1 MPGSG
6 KTYTLAA
13 LVTRLLQRDVL
24 KEDGEI
30 LVVTFTNSAVD
41 NIKNRIRRMLTD
53 VGLPAEIGYRVFTL
67 HGLANAILRERPDL
81 AGTTSDYRVDDEL
94 SGQQSMPEAVRW
106 FIQQEQA
113 YWQSFLPSDLPPQ
126 RRIQIEDDWRD
137 QTIRL
142 GTEVTKL
149 AKNMRLTPMALNKL
163 ISLRS
168 GEDLGEEIRGRF
180 AGDDETSATSSPH
193 LITPSPHH
201 PLASSLASA
210 SPFLRIGA
218 AIYERY
224 DRILKIG
231 GRLDFDDLIW
241 GAIQVMENDDGF
253 RARLEQRWQYILE
266 DEAQDSTP
274 LQERILGMLARDHG
288 NWVRVGDPNQAI
300 MTTFTASDVR
310 FFREYMQRADV
321 QTLPLPVSGRSAQKI
336 IDLANRL
343 ADWAVREHPE
353 PEIRTMALDSSN
365 PIQPTTLEDLQRNP
379 PDERARIHVQAYA
392 EEDMEIDK
400 VSQGATRFILANPER
415 TCAILTP
422 TNAMGKRI
430 VDALEKQQ
438 AKYPD
443 RIIYQDQLKNPQ
455 VVRNVARLLASAV
468 KYCAIPT
475 NTSAL
480 VDLHIALGELAGG
493 GQRVGDSNQK
503 VEGSGQ
509 RAEGGEQRAVGSE
522 QNETTDHVPRPTPH
536 ALRSTSPPTSRL
548 RTLLRSAN
556 PERLLYPVPD
566 GAPALSDKIEV
577 TAAEQSELQRIAT
590 LAAKW
595 LRASALP
602 IDQLLL
608 TIAQDSLTRDS
619 DLAIAHSLA
628 VSMRRL
634 VSVNPNTQLIDL
646 AINLEDVAA
655 NRQRFLSNALIES
668 GFEPVPGIITI
679 TTMHKAKGL
688 EWDRVYL
695 TAVDEGEFPHDSDVR
710 FRGQLWYLNNHDPAT
725 EARKELEALMRTEDE
740 GRGAKG
746 EGRQPGGIRAAHLE
760 YIAERLRLLYV
771 GITRARSELAISY
784 SKERFGREG
793 RLALAVARIVE

>member
-106 FIQQEQA
+106 FIQQEQS

-126 RRIQIEDDWRD
+126 RRIQIEDDWRE

-149 AKNMRLTPMALNKL
+149 AKNMRLTPTALNKL

-241 GAIQVMENDDGF
+241 GAIQVMENDEGF

-468 KYCAIPT
+468 KYCATPT

-493 GQRVGDSNQK
+493 GP
-503 VEGSGQ
+503 
-509 RAEGGEQRAVGSE
+509 RAVGSE

-536 ALRSTSPPTSRL
+536 ALRSTSPPISRL

-556 PERLLYPVPD
+556 PERLLYPAPD

-577 TAAEQSELQRIAT
+577 TAAEQAELQRIAT

-725 EARKELEALMRTEDE
+725 EARKELEALAVVTTDHRPSTPDDVEQSLALSS
-740 GRGAKG
+740 RPVAK
-746 EGRQPGGIRAAHLE
+746 GIRAAHLE

>member
-1 MPGSG
+1 VPGSG
-6 KTYTLAA
+6 KTQTLAA
-13 LVTRLLQRDVL
+13 LVTRLLQRNVL
-24 KEDGEI
+24 TGEGEI

-53 VGLPAEIGYRVFTL
+53 AGLPAEIGYRVFTL

-81 AGTTSDYRVDDEL
+81 AGTTSDYRVDDEI

-113 YWQSFLPSDLPPQ
+113 YWQSFLPPDLPAQ
-126 RRIQIEDDWRD
+126 RRTQIEDDWRE

-149 AKNMRLTPMALNKL
+149 AKNLRLTPAALNEL
-163 ISLRS
+163 IAQHADEGVRE
-168 GEDLGEEIRGRF
+168 G
-180 AGDDETSATSSPH
+180 GDEGIDAPHPLTPSSP
-193 LITPSPHH
+193 LR
-201 PLASSLASA
+201 ASA
-210 SPFLRIGA
+210 QSQVSPFLRIGA

-241 GAIQVMENDDGF
+241 GAIQALENDDGF
-253 RARLEQRWQYILE
+253 RLRLAQRWQFILE

-274 LQERILGMLARDHG
+274 LQELILGMLAREHG

-310 FFREYMQRADV
+310 FFREFTRRSDV
-321 QTLPLPVSGRSAQKI
+321 TTLPLPVSGRSAQPI

-343 ADWAVREHPE
+343 ADWTVREHPE
-353 PEIRTMALDSSN
+353 LEIRQMALDNDN
-365 PIQPTTLEDLQRNP
+365 PIQPTTLDDPQRNP
-379 PDERARIHVQAYA
+379 PEDRARIHLQAYSN
-392 EEDMEIDK
+392 EDTEIDK
-400 VSQGATRFILANPER
+400 IAQSAVRFVLANAER

-422 TNAMGKRI
+422 TNAMGKRV
-430 VDALEKQQ
+430 VDVLEQLQ
-438 AKYPD
+438 AKYPE

-455 VVRNVARLLASAV
+455 TVRNVARLLARAV
-468 KYCAIPT
+468 RYCATPT
-475 NTSAL
+475 NTNAL
-480 VDLHIALGELAGG
+480 VELKESLDELRLQMSDEPAPKVNPKHAP
-493 GQRVGDSNQK
+493 RV
-503 VEGSGQ
+503 
-509 RAEGGEQRAVGSE
+509 RA
-522 QNETTDHVPRPTPH
+522 
-536 ALRSTSPPTSRL
+536 
-548 RTLLRSAN
+548 LLRSVQ
-556 PERLLYPVPD
+556 PERLLYPAPD
-566 GAPALSDKIEV
+566 GEPALPEKLDV
-577 TAAEQSELQRIAT
+577 TPQEQAEMQRVAS

-608 TIAQDSLTRDS
+608 TIAQDTLTRDS

-634 VSVNPNTQLIDL
+634 VAVSPNTQLLDL
-646 AINLEDVAA
+646 SMNLEEVAN

-668 GFEPVPGIITI
+668 GFEPIAGIITV

-695 TAVDEGEFPHDSDVR
+695 TAVDESEFPHDSDAR

-725 EARKELEALMRTEDE
+725 EARKELESLIRTEDG
-740 GRGAKG
+740 GRRTVGTYRSSVSGLPSASG
-746 EGRQPGGIRAAHLE
+746 VRAAHLE

-771 GITRARSELAISY
+771 GITRAKRELSISY
-784 SKERFGREG
+784 SKERYGREG
-793 RLALAVARIVE
+793 RLALAIARILGD

>member
-6 KTYTLAA
+6 KTHTLAA
-13 LVTRLLQRDVL
+13 LVTRLLQRNVL
-24 KEDGEI
+24 IGDGEI

-53 VGLPAEIGYRVFTL
+53 AGLPAEIGYRVFTL
-67 HGLANAILRERPDL
+67 HGLASHMLRERPDL
-81 AGTTSDYRVDDEL
+81 AGTTTDFRVDDEL
-94 SGQQSMPEAVRW
+94 TGQQAMPEATRW

-113 YWQSFLPSDLPPQ
+113 YWQSFLPSDLPAQ
-126 RRIQIEDDWRD
+126 RRTQIEDDWRD

-142 GTEVTKL
+142 GAEVSKL
-149 AKNMRLTPMALNKL
+149 AKNLRLTPEALNRL
-163 ISLRS
+163 IGSTTDDRPPTSDTEGAETVVGRRS
-168 GEDLGEEIRGRF
+168 ST
-180 AGDDETSATSSPH
+180 AG
-193 LITPSPHH
+193 
-201 PLASSLASA
+201 
-210 SPFLRIGA
+210 PFLRIGA

-224 DRILKIG
+224 ERILNIG

-241 GAIQVMENDDGF
+241 GAIRTLENDDGF
-253 RARLEQRWQYILE
+253 RLRLAQRWQFILE

-274 LQERILGMLARDHG
+274 LQELILGQLSKEHN

-310 FFREYMQRADV
+310 FFRDYMRRSDV
-321 QTLPLPVSGRSAQKI
+321 HTLPLPVSGRSAQPI

-343 ADWAVREHPE
+343 TDWVVHEHPE
-353 PEIRTMALDSSN
+353 PEIRAMALDNTN
-365 PIQPTTLEDLQRNP
+365 PIQPTALDDAQRNP
-379 PDERARIHVQAYA
+379 PAERARIHVQAYA
-392 EEDMEIDK
+392 SEEVEIDK
-400 VSQGATRFILANPER
+400 IAQSAARFILANSER

-422 TNAMGKRI
+422 TNAMGKRV
-430 VDALEKQQ
+430 VDALDQQQ
-438 AKYPD
+438 AKHPD

-455 VVRNVARLLASAV
+455 TVRNVARLLSAAV

-475 NTSAL
+475 NTNALADLRDAL
-480 VDLHIALGELAGG
+480 VEVGAWGVERGAAG
-493 GQRVGDSNQK
+493 S
-503 VEGSGQ
+503 
-509 RAEGGEQRAVGSE
+509 
-522 QNETTDHVPRPTPH
+522 PH
-536 ALRSTSPPTSRL
+536 APRSTPPVPAAPRL
-548 RTLLRSAN
+548 RTLLRSAS
-556 PERLLYPVPD
+556 PERLLYPAPD
-566 GAPALSDKIEV
+566 GAPALPDKVEV
-577 TAAEQSELQRIAT
+577 TAEERAELQRIAE

-608 TIAQDSLTRDS
+608 TIAQDTLGRDS

-628 VSMRRL
+628 VSMRRQ
-634 VSVNPNTQLIDL
+634 VSVNPGTQLIDL
-646 AINLEDVAA
+646 AFTLDEVAN

-668 GFEPVPGIITI
+668 GFEPIPGIITV

-695 TAVDEGEFPHDSDVR
+695 TGVDEGEFPHDSDTR

-725 EARKELEALMRTEDE
+725 EARKELEALVAED
-740 GRGAKG
+740 GRRETGDG
-746 EGRQPGGIRAAHLE
+746 EPSSVNRPRSSGGIRAAHLE

-771 GITRARSELAISY
+771 GITRAKSELAISY

-793 RLALAVARIVE
+793 RLALALARILE

>member
-6 KTYTLAA
+6 KTQTLAA

-24 KEDGEI
+24 TGEGEI

-53 VGLPAEIGYRVFTL
+53 AGLPAEIGYRVFTL

-81 AGTTSDYRVDDEL
+81 AGTTSDYRVDDEI

-113 YWQSFLPSDLPPQ
+113 YWQSFLPPDLPAQ
-126 RRIQIEDDWRD
+126 RRTQIEDDWRD
-137 QTIRL
+137 ETIRL

-149 AKNMRLTPMALNKL
+149 AKNLRLSPTALNELIARHTDEGEGEGVRGGGDEEIDSPHPLTP
-163 ISLRS
+163 
-168 GEDLGEEIRGRF
+168 
-180 AGDDETSATSSPH
+180 SSPH
-193 LITPSPHH
+193 
-201 PLASSLASA
+201 PLSA
-210 SPFLRIGA
+210 RSQVSPFLRIGA

-241 GAIQVMENDDGF
+241 GAIQALENDDGF
-253 RARLEQRWQYILE
+253 RVRLAQRWPFILE

-274 LQERILGMLARDHG
+274 LQELILGMLSREHG

-310 FFREYMQRADV
+310 FFREFTRRSDV
-321 QTLPLPVSGRSAQKI
+321 TTLPLPVSGRSAQPI

-343 ADWAVREHPE
+343 AEWAVREHPE
-353 PEIRTMALDSSN
+353 LEIRQMALGNDN
-365 PIQPTTLEDLQRNP
+365 PIQPTAIDDPQRNP
-379 PDERARIHVQAYA
+379 PEDRARIHLQAYSN
-392 EEDMEIDK
+392 EDTEIDK
-400 VSQGATRFILANPER
+400 IAQSAVRFVLANAER

-422 TNAMGKRI
+422 TNAMGKRV
-430 VDALEKQQ
+430 VDVLEQLQ
-438 AKYPD
+438 AKYPE
-443 RIIYQDQLKNPQ
+443 RVIYQDQLKNPQ
-455 VVRNVARLLASAV
+455 TVRNVARLLARAV
-468 KYCAIPT
+468 RYCATPT
-475 NTSAL
+475 NTNAL
-480 VDLHIALGELAGG
+480 VELKESLDELRLQMNDAPSAKMNAK
-493 GQRVGDSNQK
+493 QAPRV
-503 VEGSGQ
+503 
-509 RAEGGEQRAVGSE
+509 RA
-522 QNETTDHVPRPTPH
+522 
-536 ALRSTSPPTSRL
+536 
-548 RTLLRSAN
+548 LLRSVQ
-556 PERLLYPVPD
+556 PERLLYPAPD
-566 GAPALSDKIEV
+566 GEAALPEKLEV
-577 TAAEQSELQRIAT
+577 TPQEQAEMQHVAS

-608 TIAQDSLTRDS
+608 TIAQDTLTRDS

-634 VSVNPNTQLIDL
+634 VAVSPNTQLLDL
-646 AINLEDVAA
+646 SMNLEEVAN

-668 GFEPVPGIITI
+668 GFEPIAGIITV

-695 TAVDEGEFPHDSDVR
+695 TAVDESEFPHDSDAR

-725 EARKELEALMRTEDE
+725 EARKELEALTRTLTRTEDG
-740 GRGAKG
+740 GRKTA
-746 EGRQPGGIRAAHLE
+746 GRFSGSVSGLPSSSGVRAAHLE

-771 GITRARSELAISY
+771 GITRAKSELSISY
-784 SKERFGREG
+784 SKERYGREG
-793 RLALAVARIVE
+793 RLALAIARILG